1 MYSSF
6 WVYQLWANY
15 LYSKI
20 QGYFLVQSISY
31 DKDALYLIF
40 ENGKNQFSLEV
51 KFVQGEIFFF
61 ESNKTATD
69 HKSRGH
75 FQFKEI
81 DSQTVVDV
89 GVKLFDRLLFIEFS
103 GGYKLWFKGFG
114 RFGNVILS
122 TNDGLNPES
131 MFKLNIKA
139 DWDIDLNQWSG
150 MLYSNS
156 HNCVS
161 NWEGDKIN
169 VNNYHSIIKS
179 ISFEALIEY
188 GFDPNFLNYDQKD
201 DQREYL
207 FRFFERIHSKIK
219 FISSKKD
226 DKINIESYFDNN
238 ESDTTLE
245 DRVTQLVEVSTAFI
259 RWFYFFQFKTSF
271 IENAKKRIKQDS
283 ALIRGYLKRKE
294 EIENRRS
301 YREIG
306 DLILAHAHSIKK
318 GVSNAL
324 LMDYY
329 TNQRIRVKLDENLT
343 AADNAQK
350 YYRKAKNEF
359 LELEKLIENIDQM
372 NRKILENQEKLIQIE
387 SATSFKDVKNLQK
400 SKDQFIV
407 PQKKNNNA
415 MPYKLYEYEGFEFW
429 VGKNAKSNDEILRL
443 SNKNDLWLHV
453 KDFTGSHVIIKQR
466 GRNFPQQIIQAA
478 AQLAAFH
485 SKAKHQTLVQVQYAL
500 RKFVSKPKK
509 AEPGEVNVLQE
520 SFIDVE
526 PMDL

>member
-20 QGYFLVQSISY
+20 KGFCLVQSISY

-40 ENGKNQFSLEV
+40 ENGNNRFSLEV

-69 HKSRGH
+69 HKTRGH

-81 DSQTVVDV
+81 DNQVVVDI
-89 GVKLFDRLLFIEFS
+89 GVKLFDRLMYIEFA
-103 GGYKLWFKGFG
+103 GGQRLWFKGFG

-122 TNDGLNPES
+122 LKDELVPES

-139 DWDIDLNQWSG
+139 DWEIDLNQWKG
-150 MLYSNS
+150 FLYSNLHENIS
-156 HNCVS
+156 EF
-161 NWEGDKIN
+161 EGDKIQI
-169 VNNYHSIIKS
+169 NNYHSMIKS
-179 ISFEALIEY
+179 ISFESLVEYGFDRNFMELPTKESQLTYLYRYFSQIYSKIKFSLSEKSNKVNIEY
-188 GFDPNFLNYDQKD
+188 GFEANQKNQNLGETLSNLN
-201 DQREYL
+201 E
-207 FRFFERIHSKIK
+207 IA
-219 FISSKKD
+219 
-226 DKINIESYFDNN
+226 
-238 ESDTTLE
+238 
-245 DRVTQLVEVSTAFI
+245 TAYI
-259 RWFYFFQFKTSF
+259 RWYYFNQFKTTF
-271 IENAKKRIKQDS
+271 IDATQKRIKQDG
-283 ALIRGYLKRKE
+283 ALLKGYYRRKE

-318 GVSNAL
+318 GVTNAL

-329 TNQRIRVKLDENLT
+329 TNQRIRIKLDEHLT
-343 AADNAQK
+343 AAENAQK

-372 NRKILENQEKLIQIE
+372 NRKISENTEKLKLVE
-387 SATSFKDVKNLQK
+387 SASSFKDVKNLQK
-400 SKDQFIV
+400 SKDQFNV
-407 PQKKNNNA
+407 PQKKGNSVL
-415 MPYKLYEYEGFEFW
+415 PYKLYEYEGYELW

-443 SNKNDLWLHV
+443 SSKNDMWLHV
-453 KDFTGSHVIIKQR
+453 KDFTGSHVIIKQK
-466 GRNFPQQIIQAA
+466 GREYPLSIIQVG

-500 RKFVSKPKK
+500 RKFVSKPRK
-509 AEPGEVNVLQE
+509 AEAGEVNVLQE
-520 SFIDVE
+520 SFIDVA
-526 PMDL
+526 PKDL